1 MASLDAVV
9 ELIAGRFA
17 RSEPRQRV
25 GTYLRGLLAG
35 LERKN
40 GWTLA
45 EHAGAVS
52 PDGMQRL
59 LRTADWDVDGVRD
72 DVRGYVLE
80 HLGDDA
86 TGVFVVDETGFIKK
100 GVRSAGVQ
108 RQYTGT
114 TGKIDNCQ
122 LGVFL
127 AYASAKGR
135 ALIDRELYLPT
146 SWTEDPTRCA
156 AAGIPDGTGFATKP
170 QQGVAMLARAHAAG
184 VLSGW
189 VTADEA
195 YGQNPTFRAWL
206 ADRRVPF
213 VLATRNDDVLTS
225 PDGHRR
231 QAKVLATLAGNGDG
245 GGWERRSIGPG
256 AHGERIYDW
265 TTVILDPAGLPDGV
279 GTLVAGPP
287 PDRAR
292 PGQEVSGPGLLPLR
306 RARTDPVAGTDP
318 GRRRPLGDRGVLPD
332 REERGRPGSLPGPV
346 MAGLARPHHVG
357 HARRRLPRRHPR
369 AGGGKGGPAT
379 GRDGLIPLSG
389 NEIRRLLATLVLAPV
404 ACLTSAISWSN
415 WRRRRQHQA
424 RTCHYRRRGQRPPP

>member
-1 MASLDAVV
+1 MSGGDHHRVVDLAGWVASLDAVV
-9 ELIAGRFA
+9 ELISGRFA
-17 RSEPRQRV
+17 RSEPRARV

-72 DVRGYVLE
+72 DLRGYVLNQ
-80 HLGDDA
+80 LGDA
-86 TGVFVVDETGFIKK
+86 ASGVFIIDETGFIKK

-127 AYASAKGR
+127 AYASSRGR

-146 SWTEDPTRCA
+146 SWTEDPPRCA
-156 AAGIPDGTGFATKP
+156 AAGIPEGIGFATKP
-170 QQGVAMLARAHAAG
+170 QQGIAMLARAHTAG
-184 VLSGW
+184 VLTGW

-195 YGQNPTFRAWL
+195 YGQNPTFRTWL
-206 ADRRVPF
+206 AERGVPF
-213 VLATRNDDVLTS
+213 VLATRNDDVLNS

-231 QAKVLATLAGNGDG
+231 QAKVLATLAGTGEG

-265 TTVILDPAGLPDGV
+265 TAVTLDPVGLPAGWSHWL
-279 GTLVAGPP
+279 LVRRQTEPAPGKTRKELAFYRCAGP
-287 PDRAR
+287 
-292 PGQEVSGPGLLPLR
+292 Q
-306 RARTDPVAGTDP
+306 
-318 GRRRPLGDRGVLPD
+318 RRRCR
-332 REERGRPGSLPGPV
+332 S
-346 MAGLARPHHVG
+346 
-357 HARRRLPRRHPR
+357 
-369 AGGGKGGPAT
+369 
-379 GRDGLIPLSG
+379 
-389 NEIRRLLATLVLAPV
+389 
-404 ACLTSAISWSN
+404 
-415 WRRRRQHQA
+415 
-424 RTCHYRRRGQRPPP
+424 